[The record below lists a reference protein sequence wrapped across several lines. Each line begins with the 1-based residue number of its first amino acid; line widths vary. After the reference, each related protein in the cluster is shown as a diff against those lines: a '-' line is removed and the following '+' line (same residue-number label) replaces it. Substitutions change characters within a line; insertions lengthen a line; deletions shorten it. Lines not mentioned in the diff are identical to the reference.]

1 MPIEIHILFESL
13 SDSLDKVLI
22 SGMSLI
28 CYRVI
33 HLKDKKRC
41 AIIVKPLSD
50 IKLKFSNFL
59 ICKKCML
66 QYFNIFFKIS
76 DVVNG
81 KVDYTNFLQIKE
93 RDKNSF

>member
-1 MPIEIHILFESL
+1 
-13 SDSLDKVLI
+13 
-22 SGMSLI
+22 
-28 CYRVI
+28 
-33 HLKDKKRC
+33 
-41 AIIVKPLSD
+41 
-50 IKLKFSNFL
+50 
-59 ICKKCML
+59 ML